1 MSKSKVKGSKSK
13 VEELIPFELTKEFI
27 DQFQEALTAQDAGL
41 IRKSLSDL
49 NAADITNLLYE
60 FNSEESKYVMD
71 LLELETRA
79 EIIRDLEPD
88 TRKKFLKVYQPSDI
102 AGIINLLD
110 SDDAADILNEL
121 PIKDSEEVIALLDPE
136 VRSTVIDLLRYDP
149 NVAGGLMAKELI
161 KASSTWTVVQCIDEI
176 RKQAE
181 NVTKFYTVYVVDADN
196 KLLGRVALQRLILTD
211 PRTLVKEIYD
221 EDLVAVETYM
231 VDSEVAEVMKK
242 YDLESVPV
250 INVQGQLV
258 GRITIDDVV
267 DVISEQ
273 AEEERQLMSG
283 ITEDVEE
290 DDSVWRNTRARL
302 PWLVIGVVGGMLS
315 ARFMGL
321 FEAEIE
327 RIAAIAFFIPLIQAT
342 GGNVGI
348 QSSSL
353 VVQSLVAG
361 GFVDEGFVTRLNK
374 VLRVALLNGMFLS
387 FIVFT
392 SSSIFFGY
400 DRLTLVVAIALFGVV
415 IFASVIGTLTPL
427 ILDRSG
433 FNPALASGPFIT
445 TLNDLLGLAVY
456 FLTIHILL

>member
-1 MSKSKVKGSKSK
+1 MKRKVKVK
-13 VEELIPFELTKEFI
+13 ELVPFELTKEFV
-27 DQFQEALTAQDAGL
+27 DRFQEALNAHDEAY
-41 IRKSLSDL
+41 IKKSLEDL
-49 NAADITNLLYE
+49 NAADITTLLYE
-60 FNSEESKYVMD
+60 FNSEESKYVLS
-71 LLELETRA
+71 LLGVETRA
-79 EIIRDLEPD
+79 EIIRDLDPE
-88 TRKKFLKVYQPSDI
+88 TRTKFLKVYQPIEIS
-102 AGIINLLD
+102 AFINLLD

-121 PIKDSEEVIALLDPE
+121 PIKESEEVIALLDPE

-161 KASSTWTVVQCIDEI
+161 KARSTWNVVQCIDEV

-181 NVTKFYTVYVVDADN
+181 NVTKFYAIYVVDDDN
-196 KLLGRVALQRLILTD
+196 KLLGRVALQKLILTD
-211 PRTLVKEIYD
+211 PKTLVKDIYD
-221 EDLVAVETYM
+221 EDLVAVETYLS
-231 VDSEVAEVMKK
+231 DTEVAEIMKK

-250 INVQGQLV
+250 INVQGHLV

-267 DVISEQ
+267 DVITEQ
-273 AEEERQLMSG
+273 ADEERQLMSG

-302 PWLVIGVVGGMLS
+302 PWLLIGIVGGMLS

-353 VVQSLVAG
+353 VVQSLVTHG
-361 GFVDEGFVTRLNK
+361 PLDEGLATRLSK
-374 VLRVALLNGMFLS
+374 VLRVAVLNGIFLS
-387 FIVFT
+387 VLVLI
-392 SSSIFFGY
+392 SSTIFFGY
-400 DRLTLVVAIALFGVV
+400 DRLTLVVAIALFCVV
-415 IFASVIGTLTPL
+415 IFASFIGTVTPL
-427 ILDRSG
+427 ILDRFG

-445 TLNDLLGLAVY
+445 TMNDLLGLAVY
-456 FLTIHILL
+456 FLTIHILM